1 MMKAADSRSGA
12 FVEYRIMAWTM
23 AENKGHSAPQTSHD
37 FSSQIRT
44 HADISQSCLANSVGP
59 LGSAL
64 NVTSSGNPSL
74 TTHLQSGLAAFAL
87 CSTAPSRFLYTL
99 SFNCLSHCPE

>member
-1 MMKAADSRSGA
+1 MKAADSRSGA

-23 AENKGHSAPQTSHD
+23 AENKGHSAPQTIHD

-44 HADISQSCLANSVGP
+44 RADISQSYLANSMGP

-64 NVTSSGNPSL
+64 NVTSGNPSL
-74 TTHLQSGLAAFAL
+74 TTHLQSGLTTHL
-87 CSTAPSRFLYTL
+87 QSGL
-99 SFNCLSHCPE
+99 E